1 MSDLEC
7 KVLDKL
13 LYELIERIQRG
24 TPGMT
29 YYERQQ
35 DKERIICLCERKKIL
50 LEKRNEYVPM
60 PAKLE
65 RRCGAQVQKFKNKMK
80 AKNDRK
86 VKAEQQEKDRREI
99 KAKKTKNKET
109 EEKVREQER
118 ERQQRNKREHKEQ
131 RETKKESRR
140 QKKQNQIE
148 TEKMVRD
155 QAEPTNNPP
164 NTPVECCQTAA
175 ECLLKDHIECLFRL
189 TININ

>member
-7 KVLDKL
+7 RVLDNL
-13 LYELIERIQRG
+13 QYELVERLQRG
-24 TPGMT
+24 KQVMT
-29 YYERQQ
+29 YDQWQQ
-35 DKERIICLCERKKIL
+35 NKERIISLCERKKIL
-50 LEKRNEYVPM
+50 LEERNEYVPL

-65 RRCGAQVQKFKNKMK
+65 RKCGAQLQKFKDKIK

-99 KAKKTKNKET
+99 KAKKAKNKET

-118 ERQQRNKREHKEQ
+118 ERQQRNKREQKEQ

-155 QAEPTNNPP
+155 QAEPTNDPP
-164 NTPVECCQTAA
+164 ITQLECCQTAA